1 MITKSLS
8 KATIDTIFEMA
19 NEQGDYCL
27 SLYSYAIPNWSTVI
41 SVNGYPK
48 VNPETSE
55 YIFGKAIEYDKVH
68 HPNVIFGGLWLN
80 YGFREDKNVEP
91 WTVQYDEDIVEY
103 RDVQSLG
110 TLARFR
116 RQDRQRD

>member
-27 SLYSYAIPNWSTVI
+27 SLYSYAISNWNTVI

-48 VNPETSE
+48 VNPETAE

-68 HPNVIFGGLWLN
+68 HPNVVFGGLWLN
-80 YGFREDKNVEP
+80 YGFGIDKNVEP
-91 WTVQYDEDIVEY
+91 WTVQYDED
-103 RDVQSLG
+103 DVQYG
-110 TLARFR
+110 TELEL
-116 RQDRQRD
+116 QDV